1 MFTLFSTPKT
11 TAVKKNYLLS
21 LVKLAKADGFVSD
34 AEFDLLIKI
43 GKRQG
48 MSQAEV
54 IELMEDAEEFFYR
67 VPTTDTE
74 RFDQLFDMVELMMV
88 DGRIDEKEKTFII
101 QVAEKMGVRPAVS
114 WILINNLIEGIKAK
128 SKKKSLKAS
137 VSNYMF
143 M

>member
-88 DGRIDEKEKTFII
+88 DGRIDEKEKTFIT